1 MTYLAYLP
9 DEGGYQPSAKN
20 NRLQTDIATD
30 SMAKQGVNGLS
41 YLCRK
46 VKAMRTVNTYLAFAL
61 VILIAS
67 TSNAQIVDR
76 TTDRATQKANNRVDE
91 RIDQGIDR
99 SLDAIEGVFRKG
111 KKKDKSASTQAPEQ
125 TSDNEMSSASPAE
138 SHAAFGMFGASST
151 ELKSNYDFDHQVD
164 MQIESFDKK
173 GKSEGV
179 QNMQMFFSDNETHV
193 GVKAVMEGM
202 NSVSIIDMAKF
213 QMIMLMDMGG
223 SKMAMAIDF
232 DPSKFAEEVETND
245 DSTDMSFR
253 KTGRTKVILG
263 YSCDEYAMEDDTN
276 ILEFWVTREEQLDL
290 FKAFGAMGASGKGA
304 GGFSSVSEYPTGMT
318 MEFTSTE
325 KKNGEKAIMQ
335 VTKIQRNINYSIS
348 TAGYQ
353 IMNMPG
359 GGK

>member
-1 MTYLAYLP
+1 M
-9 DEGGYQPSAKN
+9 K
-20 NRLQTDIATD
+20 
-30 SMAKQGVNGLS
+30 
-41 YLCRK
+41 
-46 VKAMRTVNTYLAFAL
+46 TVNACLALAL
-61 VILIAS
+61 AIIVSAS
-67 TSNAQIVDR
+67 AHAQIVDR
-76 TTDRATQKANNRVDE
+76 TTDRASQKANDRVDQ
-91 RIDQGIDR
+91 RIDQRIDK

-111 KKKDKSASTQAPEQ
+111 KKKEKNAPEQ
-125 TSDNEMSSASPAE
+125 SESNE
-138 SHAAFGMFGASST
+138 SST
-151 ELKSNYDFDHQVD
+151 EQTSHETASVELFSTSQADLNPSYDFDHQVD

-179 QNMQMFFSDNETHV
+179 QTMQMYFSDSETHV
-193 GVKAVMEGM
+193 GVKAIMEGM
-202 NSVSIIDMAKF
+202 NSVSIIDMAKH

-245 DSTDMSFR
+245 DAADMSIR
-253 KTGRTKVILG
+253 KTGRTKTILG
-263 YSCDEYAMEDDTN
+263 YSCDEYIMEDESST
-276 ILEFWVTREEQLDL
+276 LEFWVTREEQLDL

-304 GGFSSVSEYPTGMT
+304 GGFSGVTEYPMGMT

-325 KKNGEKAIMQ
+325 KKSGEKTLMQ

>member
-1 MTYLAYLP
+1 L
-9 DEGGYQPSAKN
+9 
-20 NRLQTDIATD
+20 
-30 SMAKQGVNGLS
+30 AKQVISGLS

-46 VKAMRTVNTYLAFAL
+46 VKAMKTVNACLALAL
-61 VILIAS
+61 AIIVSAS
-67 TSNAQIVDR
+67 AHAQIVDR
-76 TTDRATQKANNRVDE
+76 TTDRASQKANDRVDQ
-91 RIDQGIDR
+91 RIDQGIDK

-111 KKKDKSASTQAPEQ
+111 KKKEKNAPEQ
-125 TSDNEMSSASPAE
+125 SE
-138 SHAAFGMFGASST
+138 STQSST
-151 ELKSNYDFDHQVD
+151 EQSSNETASVGVFSTSQADLKTSYDFDHQVD

-179 QNMQMFFSDNETHV
+179 QTMQMYFSDSETHV
-193 GVKAVMEGM
+193 GVKAIMEGM
-202 NSVSIIDMAKF
+202 NSVSIIDMAKH

-232 DPSKFAEEVETND
+232 DPSKFAEEVETTD
-245 DSTDMSFR
+245 DATDMSFR
-253 KTGRTKVILG
+253 KTGRTKTILG
-263 YSCDEYAMEDDTN
+263 YSCDEYIMEDESST
-276 ILEFWVTREEQLDL
+276 LEFWVTREEQLDL

-304 GGFSSVSEYPTGMT
+304 GGFSGVTEYPMGMT

-325 KKNGEKAIMQ
+325 KKSGEKTLMQ